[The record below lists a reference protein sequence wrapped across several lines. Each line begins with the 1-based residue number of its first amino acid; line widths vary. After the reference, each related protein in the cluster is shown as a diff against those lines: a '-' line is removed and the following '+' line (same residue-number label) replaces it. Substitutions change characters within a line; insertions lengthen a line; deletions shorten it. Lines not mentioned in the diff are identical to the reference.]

1 MAFGPLGEG
10 FWVTLASRELMTDNI
25 VKIKGGV
32 HTSADWYMHVLT
44 LSICLRPPRHRA
56 VSCGILYY
64 VAGFNSGFGI
74 QRQVEFKDEITAHR
88 IVVLLVV
95 SLFFW
100 LGLSTVTFHIF
111 LKGSALREDSS
122 FRSNW

>member
-1 MAFGPLGEG
+1 MDF
-10 FWVTLASRELMTDNI
+10 VLATI
-25 VKIKGGV
+25 QYYI
-32 HTSADWYMHVLT
+32 YIYI
-44 LSICLRPPRHRA
+44 SICLRPPRHRA

-64 VAGFNSGFGI
+64 VAGFNSGFCI

-111 LKGSALREDSS
+111 RKVSALRDESC
-122 FRSNW
+122 FRSN